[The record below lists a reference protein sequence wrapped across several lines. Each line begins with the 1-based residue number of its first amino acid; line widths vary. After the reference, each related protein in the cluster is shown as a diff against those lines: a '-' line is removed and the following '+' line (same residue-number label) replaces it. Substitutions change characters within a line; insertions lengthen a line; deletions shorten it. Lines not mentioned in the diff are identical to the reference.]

1 MMKEIGSIFTLSE
14 LNKSVN
20 ETNIIKREGEIYLSL
35 AREALLYI
43 AKILKDDSCSVM
55 IPSYTCQTVIS
66 PFQQEGWDC
75 YFYDIDKQLRI
86 KRESFNE
93 ILSKVKPK
101 VILFHP
107 YYGCGLTQ
115 EEIELLIEAKKN
127 GAIIVEDMT
136 QEIFSKRNKPF
147 VDFYLGSLRKWF
159 EIPDGA
165 FISSEKYT
173 LLKEDMLLENED
185 FVTLQKDAMYLRG
198 EYFNNENLNIKQIS
212 IRLNKLAVNLIS
224 KRNIEIHRMSS
235 FSIQSYAKCN
245 HEENRNIRLNNYNYL
260 LKTLKKTERCLLV
273 NDSLSNIESAPLY
286 FPIYVEGRE
295 DVQRQLACNR
305 VYAPVLWPVYDKRVL
320 VSEDV
325 QYIYDHI
332 LLIPIDQ
339 RYNIADMQKIVE
351 ILKQI
356 K

>member
-1 MMKEIGSIFTLSE
+1 MIKEIGSIFPLYE

-43 AKILKDDSCSVM
+43 AQILKDKNCSIM

-66 PFQQEGWDC
+66 PFKQEGWDC

-86 KRESFNE
+86 KRESFNDM
-93 ILSKVKPK
+93 LSKVKPR
-101 VILFHP
+101 VVLFHP
-107 YYGCGLTQ
+107 YYGCSLTQ
-115 EEIELLIEAKKN
+115 EETELLIEAKKN

-136 QEIFSKRNKPF
+136 QVIFSKRNKPF

-173 LLKEDMLLENED
+173 LLKEDRLLENED

-198 EYFNNENLNIKQIS
+198 EYFNNESLNIKQIS
-212 IRLNKLAVNLIS
+212 IRLNKFAVDLIS

-245 HEENRNIRLNNYNYL
+245 YEKNQNIRLDNYRYL
-260 LKTLKKTERCLLV
+260 LEHLKKNMKCLLV

-295 DVQRQLACNR
+295 DVQKKLACNG
-305 VYAPVLWPVYDKRVL
+305 VYAPV
-320 VSEDV
+320 
-325 QYIYDHI
+325 
-332 LLIPIDQ
+332 
-339 RYNIADMQKIVE
+339 
-351 ILKQI
+351 
-356 K
+356 